1 LFKVLASTLLLE
13 LFPLELCFECE
24 VGEAGK
30 VFEHNLVKLKFDF
43 EAVNLFDVV
52 EAEVVFVLG
61 LVSEV

>member
-1 LFKVLASTLLLE
+1 MHDCFSANE
-13 LFPLELCFECE
+13 LINYESLQLCE
-24 VGEAGK
+24 VGKAGK